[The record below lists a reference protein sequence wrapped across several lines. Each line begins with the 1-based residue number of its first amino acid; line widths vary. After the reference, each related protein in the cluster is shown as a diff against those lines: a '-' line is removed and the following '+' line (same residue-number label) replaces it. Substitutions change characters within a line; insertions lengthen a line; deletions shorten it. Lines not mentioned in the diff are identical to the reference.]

1 MYLFIYFFPVV
12 LLMRIQESED
22 KGVCTRALW
31 CLAKQNLD
39 SVIINTKVWSNIK
52 HVYRSVNVFK
62 CHFFLMFCFFL
73 LSKLLLLFPFL

>member
-1 MYLFIYFFPVV
+1 MYLIIYPSTVA

-39 SVIINTKVWSNIK
+39 SAIINTKVWSNIN
-52 HVYRSVNVFK
+52 HVYRALNVF
-62 CHFFLMFCFFL
+62 FLVNCVYIFH
-73 LSKLLLLFPFL
+73 KLPF